1 MSTVSVHTLQAESA
15 TYDQAA
21 ANFMALAAGRP
32 LKNIV
37 RNASMQ
43 DHAFELLDAVAQ
55 KSARGEVK
63 DISNYISATISR
75 GYVPRSGG
83 GGCGGCG
90 GMKRSYAESFPKD
103 QSSAGGDD
111 TAASALINS
120 RGMQQAE
127 AVGLQLTDEA
137 VHALLT
143 VPTSHASEILEAV
156 AEKHTEL
163 RDPSN
168 YVVATIRR
176 GYIPRGAEGSLPP
189 GKGVKGKGK
198 GGDGGFGG
206 GSFGGY
212 GVGMGSVFAPQG
224 HGGGKGER
232 HRRDLVP
239 TDVTAVES
247 AVLELNDLGLFP
259 DQPLNVSTL
268 LTLRIPGS
276 RICVY
281 ELELIGDKAMEM
293 VENLKA
299 KGIGKGKAVSN
310 PNNYLQAAVCKV
322 VREGGGSGIS
332 PSAGKGGANKN
343 YTGNQSRQRAE
354 ELGLML
360 DDESSGV
367 LARMPLRS
375 AMQLLEGAAEA
386 RRNGEDPILY
396 IHENSGQVTGNGVG
410 EADKRIRLG

>member
-1 MSTVSVHTLQAESA
+1 MTAIQTRVDELQLQVNEEAF
-15 TYDQAA
+15 T
-21 ANFMALAAGRP
+21 AL
-32 LKNIV
+32 LKLPE
-37 RNASMQ
+37 

-90 GMKRSYAESFPKD
+90 GMKRSYAESFPKGD
-103 QSSAGGDD
+103 DD

-268 LTLRIPGS
+268 LTLRCIP
-276 RICVY
+276 
-281 ELELIGDKAMEM
+281 EDKAMEM

-322 VREGGGSGIS
+322 VREGGGSGTS

>member
-1 MSTVSVHTLQAESA
+1 
-15 TYDQAA
+15 
-21 ANFMALAAGRP
+21 
-32 LKNIV
+32 
-37 RNASMQ
+37 
-43 DHAFELLDAVAQ
+43 
-55 KSARGEVK
+55 
-63 DISNYISATISR
+63 
-75 GYVPRSGG
+75 
-83 GGCGGCG
+83 
-90 GMKRSYAESFPKD
+90 MKRSYAESFPKGD
-103 QSSAGGDD
+103 DD

-268 LTLRIPGS
+268 LTLRCIP
-276 RICVY
+276 
-281 ELELIGDKAMEM
+281 EDKAMEM

-322 VREGGGSGIS
+322 VREGGGSGTS